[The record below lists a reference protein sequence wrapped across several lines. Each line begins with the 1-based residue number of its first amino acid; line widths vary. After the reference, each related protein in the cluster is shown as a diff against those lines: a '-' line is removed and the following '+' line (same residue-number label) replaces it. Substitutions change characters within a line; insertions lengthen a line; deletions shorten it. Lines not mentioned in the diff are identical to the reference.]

1 MRAIYGV
8 KYNVVQEK
16 NVNFALYN
24 FLNYKNMSAD
34 YKITNIYDNL
44 LSLSEEDIK
53 NRYITPSIEA
63 KGWTKN
69 QTRMEY
75 TIKEKLEFTDGKIII
90 KGRKA
95 KRGNR
100 KSADYLLFHKNN
112 YPLAIV
118 EAKDAS
124 KEVAHGIQ
132 QAIDYARILDVPFA
146 YSSNGMGFVEHD
158 MKKGTERHLSMAEF
172 PTPEE
177 LWNRYKSNYDITE
190 NIEEII
196 KQPYFYREGINR
208 PRYYQRIAINRTIEA
223 VAKGQRRIMLV
234 MATGT
239 GKTCTAF
246 QIIHR
251 LYESKAVKKILYLA
265 DRNILID
272 QTILNDF
279 APFNEKGILTKVK
292 AKNLESQY
300 DIYMSLYHQLS
311 GDEDEEAFRQF
322 KPEFFDLI
330 VVDECHRGSAKENSR
345 WRKILDYFSG
355 AIHIGMT
362 ATPKETED
370 VSNSHYFGEPVY
382 TYSLKQGIDD
392 GFLAPYRVL
401 RFGIDK
407 DLEGYIP
414 EEGKIDV
421 NGQLIEHRV
430 YTSKD
435 FDRKLIIDKR
445 TETVAKR
452 ITEYLKQT
460 DRFSKTIVFCVDEEH
475 ALRMREA
482 LINENQDLVA
492 QNDKYI
498 MRITGSD
505 DLGKQQ
511 LENFID
517 NNCRYPTIVT
527 TSKLLSTG
535 VDCKMVKLIVLES
548 NINSMTEFKQIIGR
562 GTRLVWDRDK
572 RFFTIMDFRKATLLF
587 SDPEFDG
594 PATSTYEGDGEKP
607 VPPAIDDEK
616 EDREEFSDDPDKV
629 EEPEMKYRVSD
640 VSAKIISTTE
650 LIYGPNGKLIAN
662 HSENFK
668 NLINEKFETEEAFRN
683 AWLTGDR
690 AGIMSEFE
698 ENGVDF
704 NRFKS
709 QIGNDVDV
717 FDIIMMIG
725 FNKDARLKAERIE
738 GVKESS
744 IYTELN
750 DTQKL
755 IVDELLSIYLQN
767 DCIAIE
773 KMNVLDTPNF
783 AEMGGL
789 IPCARIMGG
798 KPKYLNFIKELI
810 GKIYEE

>member
-1 MRAIYGV
+1 MPM
-8 KYNVVQEK
+8 
-16 NVNFALYN
+16 
-24 FLNYKNMSAD
+24 NYE
-34 YKITNIYDNL
+34 ITSVYDDNL
-44 LSLSEEDIK
+44 FSLSEEDIK

-75 TIKEKLEFTDGKIII
+75 TIKEKIEFTDGKIII

-118 EAKDAS
+118 EAKDAT

-158 MKKGTERHLSMAEF
+158 MKNGTERQLSMSEF

-177 LWNRYKSNYDITE
+177 LWERYKGDYDINQSVE
-190 NIEEII
+190 AVIQ
-196 KQPYFYREGINR
+196 QPYFYREGINK
-208 PRYYQRIAINRTIEA
+208 PRYYQRIAINRTVEA
-223 VAKGQRRIMLV
+223 VARGQQRIMLV

-251 LYESKAVKKILYLA
+251 LYESKKVKKVLYLA

-414 EEGKIDV
+414 EEGKVDV
-421 NGQLIEHRV
+421 NGQIIEHRV

-616 EDREEFSDDPDKV
+616 EDREGFSDDPDKV

-725 FNKDARLKAERIE
+725 FDKDARLKAERIE
-738 GVKESS
+738 GVKESL
-744 IYTELN
+744 IYTDLN
-750 DTQKL
+750 EKQKQ
-755 IVDELLSIYLQN
+755 IADELLAIYLQN

-773 KMNVLDTPNF
+773 KIDALNLPNF
-783 AEMGGL
+783 TEMGGL
-789 IPCARIMGG
+789 IPCARVMGG

-810 GKIYEE
+810 GKIYED

>member
-1 MRAIYGV
+1 MPTDYG
-8 KYNVVQEK
+8 
-16 NVNFALYN
+16 
-24 FLNYKNMSAD
+24 
-34 YKITNIYDNL
+34 ITNIYDANL
-44 LSLSEEDIK
+44 FSLSEEDIK

-75 TIKEKLEFTDGKIII
+75 TIKERIEFTDGKIII

-118 EAKDAS
+118 EAKDAT

-158 MKKGTERHLSMAEF
+158 MKNGTERQLSMSEF

-177 LWNRYKSNYDITE
+177 LWERYKGDYDINQSVE
-190 NIEEII
+190 AVIQ
-196 KQPYFYREGINR
+196 QPYFYREGINK
-208 PRYYQRIAINRTIEA
+208 PRYYQRIAINRTVEA
-223 VAKGQRRIMLV
+223 VAREQQRIMLV

-251 LYESKAVKKILYLA
+251 LYESKKVKKVLYLA

-421 NGQLIEHRV
+421 NGQIIEHRV

-607 VPPAIDDEK
+607 VPPAIDDDK
-616 EDREEFSDDPDKV
+616 EDRDDLPDDTDKV
-629 EEPEMKYRVSD
+629 EEPETKYRVSD
-640 VSAKIISTTE
+640 VSAEIISTTE

-668 NLINEKFETEEAFRN
+668 NLILEKFDGEEEFRN
-683 AWLTGDR
+683 AWLNGNR
-690 AGIMSEFE
+690 AEIMSEFE

-704 NRFKS
+704 NRFKQ
-709 QIGNDVDV
+709 QIGSDVDV

-725 FNKDARLKAERIE
+725 YNKDARLKAERIE
-738 GVKESS
+738 GVKESA
-744 IYTELN
+744 IYACLN
-750 DTQKL
+750 EKQKQ
-755 IVDELLSIYLQN
+755 IADELLAIYLQN

-773 KMNVLDTPNF
+773 KIDALNLPNF

-789 IPCARIMGG
+789 IPCARVMGG

>member
-1 MRAIYGV
+1 
-8 KYNVVQEK
+8 
-16 NVNFALYN
+16 
-24 FLNYKNMSAD
+24 MSAE
-34 YKITNIYDNL
+34 YQVTNVFDDSIF
-44 LSLSEEDIK
+44 SLSEEDIK
-53 NRYITPSIEA
+53 NRYITPALESS
-63 KGWTKN
+63 GWTKN
-69 QTRMEY
+69 QTRMEF
-75 TIKEKLEFTDGKIII
+75 TIKEKTEFTDGKIII

-118 EAKDAS
+118 EAKDAT
-124 KEVAHGIQ
+124 KDVAHGIQ

-158 MKKGTERHLSMAEF
+158 MKNGTERRLSMSEF
-172 PTPEE
+172 PKPEE
-177 LWNRYKSNYDITE
+177 LWNRYKGNYEITE
-190 NIEEII
+190 EVEEII

-208 PRYYQRIAINRTIEA
+208 PRYYQRIAINRTVEA
-223 VAKGQRRIMLV
+223 VARGQQRIMLV

-251 LYESKAVKKILYLA
+251 LYESKKVKKVLYLA

-414 EEGKIDV
+414 EVGKVDV
-421 NGQLIEHRV
+421 NGQIIEHRV

-460 DRFSKTIVFCVDEEH
+460 DRFSKMIVFCVDEEH

-607 VPPAIDDEK
+607 VPPAVDEDDEK
-616 EDREEFSDDPDKV
+616 ETFPGDDKV
-629 EEPEMKYRVSD
+629 EEPEVKYRVND
-640 VSAKIISTTE
+640 VNAEIISTTE

-668 NLINEKFETEEAFRN
+668 NLILEKYATENEFRN
-683 AWLTGDR
+683 AWLNSDR
-690 AGIMSEFE
+690 NTIINDFD

-725 FNKDARLKAERIE
+725 FNKDARLKAERVE
-738 GVKESS
+738 CVKESS
-744 IYTELN
+744 IYTTLN
-750 DTQKL
+750 DKQKQ
-755 IVDELLSIYLQN
+755 IVDELLAIYVQN

-773 KMNVLDTPNF
+773 KIDTLNLPNF
-783 AEMGGL
+783 ANMGGL
-789 IPCARIMGG
+789 IPCAKIMGG
-798 KPKYLNFIKELI
+798 KPKYLSFITELI
-810 GKIYEE
+810 NKIYED

>member
-1 MRAIYGV
+1 MPVNYEITGV
-8 KYNVVQEK
+8 Y
-16 NVNFALYN
+16 
-24 FLNYKNMSAD
+24 D
-34 YKITNIYDNL
+34 DNL
-44 LSLSEEDIK
+44 FSLSEEDIK

-75 TIKEKLEFTDGKIII
+75 TIKEKIEFTDGKIII

-118 EAKDAS
+118 EAKDAT

-158 MKKGTERHLSMAEF
+158 MKNGTERQLSMSEF

-177 LWNRYKSNYDITE
+177 LWERYKGDYDINKSVE
-190 NIEEII
+190 DVIQ
-196 KQPYFYREGINR
+196 QPYFYREGINK
-208 PRYYQRIAINRTIEA
+208 PRYYQRIAINRTVEA
-223 VAKGQRRIMLV
+223 VARGQQRIMLV

-251 LYESKAVKKILYLA
+251 LYESKKVKKVLYLA

-414 EEGKIDV
+414 EEGKVDV
-421 NGQLIEHRV
+421 NGQIIEHRV

-452 ITEYLKQT
+452 VTEYLKQT

-607 VPPAIDDEK
+607 VPPAVDDDK
-616 EDREEFSDDPDKV
+616 EDRDDFSDDPDKV
-629 EEPEMKYRVSD
+629 EEPEMKYRVND

-668 NLINEKFETEEAFRN
+668 NLINENFETEEAFRN
-683 AWLTGDR
+683 AWLIGDR

-725 FNKDARLKAERIE
+725 FDKDARLKAERIE
-738 GVKESS
+738 GVKESL
-744 IYTELN
+744 IYTDLN
-750 DTQKL
+750 DKQKQ
-755 IVDELLSIYLQN
+755 IADELLAIYLQN

-773 KMNVLDTPNF
+773 KIDALNLPNF

-789 IPCARIMGG
+789 IPCTRVMGG

-810 GKIYEE
+810 GKIYQD

>member
-1 MRAIYGV
+1 MSTDYG
-8 KYNVVQEK
+8 
-16 NVNFALYN
+16 
-24 FLNYKNMSAD
+24 
-34 YKITNIYDNL
+34 ITNIYDANL
-44 LSLSEEDIK
+44 FSLSEEDIK

-75 TIKEKLEFTDGKIII
+75 TIKEKIEFTDGKIII

-118 EAKDAS
+118 EAKDAT

-158 MKKGTERHLSMAEF
+158 MKKGTERQLSMAEF

-177 LWNRYKSNYDITE
+177 LWNRYKGNYEITE
-190 NIEEII
+190 SVEEII

-208 PRYYQRIAINRTIEA
+208 PRYYQRIAINRTVEA

-345 WRKILDYFSG
+345 WRKILDYFSD

-414 EEGKIDV
+414 EEGKVDV
-421 NGQLIEHRV
+421 NGQIIEHRV

-505 DLGKQQ
+505 ELGKQQ

-607 VPPAIDDEK
+607 VPPAIDDDK
-616 EDREEFSDDPDKV
+616 EDRDDLPDDTDKV
-629 EEPEMKYRVSD
+629 EDPETKYRVSD
-640 VSAKIISTTE
+640 VSAEIISTTE

-668 NLINEKFETEEAFRN
+668 NLILEKYDREEEFRN
-683 AWLTGDR
+683 AWLNGNRTE
-690 AGIMSEFE
+690 IMSEFE

-704 NRFKS
+704 NRFKQ
-709 QIGNDVDV
+709 QIGSDVDV

-725 FNKDARLKAERIE
+725 YNKDARLKAERIE
-738 GVKESS
+738 GVKESA
-744 IYTELN
+744 IYTCLN
-750 DTQKL
+750 EKQKQ
-755 IVDELLSIYLQN
+755 IADELLAIYLQN

-773 KMNVLDTPNF
+773 KIDALNLPNF
-783 AEMGGL
+783 AGMGGL

>member
-1 MRAIYGV
+1 MT
-8 KYNVVQEK
+8 
-16 NVNFALYN
+16 
-24 FLNYKNMSAD
+24 LNYG
-34 YKITNIYDNL
+34 ITNIYDPDL
-44 LSLSEEDIK
+44 FSLSEEDIK
-53 NRYITPSIEA
+53 NRYITPSIES
-63 KGWTKN
+63 KGWTKD

-75 TIKEKLEFTDGKIII
+75 TIKQKTDFTDGKIII

-100 KSADYLLFHKNN
+100 KSADYLLFYKNN
-112 YPLAIV
+112 YPLAII
-118 EAKDAS
+118 EAKDAT
-124 KEVAHGIQ
+124 KDVAHGIQ
-132 QAIDYARILDVPFA
+132 QAIDYASILDVPFA
-146 YSSNGMGFVEHD
+146 YSSNGRGFVEHD
-158 MKKGTERHLSMAEF
+158 MKNGTERRLSMSEF
-172 PTPEE
+172 PSPEE
-177 LWNRYKSNYDITE
+177 LWTRYKGNNKITDSV
-190 NIEEII
+190 EEII
-196 KQPYFYREGINR
+196 KQPYFYKEGIHQ
-208 PRYYQRIAINRTIEA
+208 PRYYQRIAINRTVEA
-223 VAKGQRRIMLV
+223 VAKGQQRILLV

-251 LYESKAVKKILYLA
+251 LYESKKVKKVLYLA

-292 AKNLESQY
+292 ARNLESQY

-311 GDEDEEAFRQF
+311 GDDDEEAFRQF

-345 WRKILDYFSG
+345 WRKILDYFSS

-370 VSNSHYFGEPVY
+370 VSNSYYFGEPVY

-414 EEGKIDV
+414 EEGKVDV
-421 NGQLIEHRV
+421 NGQVIEHRV

-482 LINENQDLVA
+482 LINENHDLVA

-517 NNCRYPTIVT
+517 NNSRYPTIVT

-548 NINSMTEFKQIIGR
+548 NIQSMTEFKQIIGR
-562 GTRLVWDRDK
+562 GTRLVWNKDK
-572 RFFTIMDFRKATLLF
+572 RFFTIMDFRKATMLF
-587 SDPEFDG
+587 SDPDFDG
-594 PATSTYEGDGEKP
+594 PATSTYEVDGEKP
-607 VPPAIDDEK
+607 IPVGLDDDEAQEIDD
-616 EDREEFSDDPDKV
+616 SPMGDDIAQ
-629 EEPEMKYRVSD
+629 EPETKYRVND
-640 VSAKIISTTE
+640 VTAKIISTTE

-668 NLINEKFETEEAFRN
+668 NLILEKFATEDEFKN
-683 AWLTGDR
+683 AWLTSTNR
-690 AGIMSEFE
+690 AGIVSEFE

-709 QIGNDVDV
+709 QIGNDVDLY
-717 FDIIMMIG
+717 DIILMVG
-725 FNKDARLKAERIE
+725 FNRDARLKVERVE
-738 GVKESS
+738 GVKESAF
-744 IYTELN
+744 YAGFN
-750 DTQKL
+750 DQQRK
-755 IVDELLSIYLQN
+755 IIDELLSMFIN
-767 DCIAIE
+767 SDCMAIE
-773 KMNVLDTPNF
+773 KIDALNLPNF
-783 AEMGGL
+783 ANMGGL
-789 IPCARIMGG
+789 IPCVRIMGG
-798 KPKYLNFIKELI
+798 KPKYLKFIDELI
-810 GKIYEE
+810 SKIYED

>member
-1 MRAIYGV
+1 M
-8 KYNVVQEK
+8 
-16 NVNFALYN
+16 
-24 FLNYKNMSAD
+24 
-34 YKITNIYDNL
+34 
-44 LSLSEEDIK
+44 SEEDIK

-75 TIKEKLEFTDGKIII
+75 TIKEKIEFTDGKIII

-118 EAKDAS
+118 EAKDAT

-146 YSSNGMGFVEHD
+146 YSSNGLGFVEHD
-158 MKKGTERHLSMAEF
+158 MKKGTERQLSMAEF

-177 LWNRYKSNYDITE
+177 LWNRYKGNYEITE
-190 NIEEII
+190 SVEEII

-208 PRYYQRIAINRTIEA
+208 PRYYQRIAINRTVEA

-345 WRKILDYFSG
+345 WRKILDYFSD

-414 EEGKIDV
+414 EEGKVDV
-421 NGQLIEHRV
+421 NGQIIEHRV

-607 VPPAIDDEK
+607 VPPAIDDDK
-616 EDREEFSDDPDKV
+616 EDRDDLPDDTDKV
-629 EEPEMKYRVSD
+629 EEPETKYRVSD
-640 VSAKIISTTE
+640 VSAEIISTTE

-668 NLINEKFETEEAFRN
+668 NLILEKFDGEEEFRN
-683 AWLTGDR
+683 AWLNGNR
-690 AGIMSEFE
+690 AEIMSEFE

-704 NRFKS
+704 NRFKQ
-709 QIGNDVDV
+709 QIGSDVDV

-725 FNKDARLKAERIE
+725 YNKDARLKAERIE
-738 GVKESS
+738 GVKESA
-744 IYTELN
+744 IYACLN
-750 DTQKL
+750 EKQKQ
-755 IVDELLSIYLQN
+755 IADELLAIYLQN

-773 KMNVLDTPNF
+773 KIDALNLPNF

-789 IPCARIMGG
+789 IPCARVMGG

>member
-1 MRAIYGV
+1 M
-8 KYNVVQEK
+8 
-16 NVNFALYN
+16 
-24 FLNYKNMSAD
+24 D
-34 YKITNIYDNL
+34 TPDNIY
-44 LSLSEEDIK
+44 SLSEEDIK
-53 NRYITPSIEA
+53 NRYITPAIENS
-63 KGWTKN
+63 GWTKN

-75 TIKEKLEFTDGKIII
+75 TIKEKTEFTAGKIII
-90 KGRKA
+90 RGRKA

-100 KSADYLLFHKNN
+100 KSADYLLFHRNN

-118 EAKDAS
+118 EAKDAT
-124 KEVAHGIQ
+124 KDTAHGIQ

-146 YSSNGMGFVEHD
+146 YSSNGLGFVEHD
-158 MKKGTERHLSMAEF
+158 MKNGTERQLTMEEF

-177 LWNRYKSNYDITE
+177 LWNRYKGSYDITPAVE
-190 NIEEII
+190 NVI

-208 PRYYQRIAINRTIEA
+208 PRYYQRIAINRTVEV
-223 VAKGQRRIMLV
+223 VARGQNRIMLV

-251 LYESKAVKKILYLA
+251 LYESKIVKKVLYLA

-292 AKNLESQY
+292 AKSLESQY

-311 GDEDEEAFRQF
+311 GDDDEEAFRQF

-345 WRKILDYFSG
+345 WRKILDYFAG
-355 AIHIGMT
+355 AIHIGLT

-414 EEGKIDV
+414 EEGKVDV
-421 NGQLIEHRV
+421 NGQVIKQRV

-482 LINENQDLVA
+482 LINENRDLVA

-517 NNCRYPTIVT
+517 NNCRYPTVVT

-594 PATSTYEGDGEKP
+594 PATSTFEGDGEKP
-607 VPPAIDDEK
+607 VPPEAGEETGAEPDTENPDEEEDDT
-616 EDREEFSDDPDKV
+616 
-629 EEPEMKYRVSD
+629 PEMKYRVND
-640 VSAKIISTTE
+640 VNATIISTTE
-650 LIYGPNGKLIAN
+650 LIYGPDGKLIAN
-662 HSENFK
+662 HSENFNK
-668 NLINEKFETEEAFRN
+668 LITERYATEEDFRK
-683 AWLTGDR
+683 AWKEEAKLDIING
-690 AGIMSEFE
+690 FE

-704 NRFKS
+704 NRFKA

-717 FDIIMMIG
+717 FDIILMVG
-725 FNKDARLKAERIE
+725 FDKDARLKAERVSSVRDSAVYE
-738 GVKESS
+738 G
-744 IYTELN
+744 LN
-750 DTQKL
+750 DKQKA
-755 IVDELLSIYLQN
+755 VTDELLGIYMQN
-767 DCIAIE
+767 DCMAIE
-773 KMNVLDTPNF
+773 KIDTLNLPNF
-783 AEMGGL
+783 APMGGL
-789 IPCARIMGG
+789 IPCVKVMGG
-798 KPKYLNFIKELI
+798 KPKYLAFINELI
-810 GKIYEE
+810 NKLYEE

>member
-1 MRAIYGV
+1 MPQ
-8 KYNVVQEK
+8 NDL
-16 NVNFALYN
+16 NFTV
-24 FLNYKNMSAD
+24 S
-34 YKITNIYDNL
+34 NIYDEGL
-44 LSLSEEDIK
+44 LILSEEDIK
-53 NRYITPSIEA
+53 NRYITPAIEN
-63 KGWTKN
+63 KGWSKL

-75 TIKEKLEFTDGKIII
+75 TILENKEFTDGKIII

-95 KRGNR
+95 KRGSR
-100 KSADYLLFHKNN
+100 KSADYLLFYKNN

-124 KEVAHGIQ
+124 KDAAHGIQ

-146 YSSNGMGFVEHD
+146 FSSNGLSFVEHD
-158 MKKGTERHLSMAEF
+158 MKKGTERRFSMQEF
-172 PTPEE
+172 PSPDE
-177 LWNRYKSNYDITE
+177 LWMRYKGNYEITE
-190 NIEEII
+190 EVEDII

-208 PRYYQRIAINRTIEA
+208 PRYYQRIAINRTVEA
-223 VAKGQRRIMLV
+223 VARGQQRIMLV

-251 LYESKAVKKILYLA
+251 LYESKQVKKVLYLA

-311 GDEDEEAFRQF
+311 GDNGEEAFRQF
-322 KPEFFDLI
+322 KPDFFDLI

-355 AIHIGMT
+355 AIHIGLT

-370 VSNSHYFGEPVY
+370 VSNSHYFGDPVY

-414 EEGKIDV
+414 EEGKVDD
-421 NGQLIEHRV
+421 NGQIIEHRV

-460 DRFSKTIVFCVDEEH
+460 DRYSKTIVFCVDEEH

-505 DLGKQQ
+505 ELGKQQ

-607 VPPAIDDEK
+607 VPNTDDEEGHE
-616 EDREEFSDDPDKV
+616 EDISPESV
-629 EEPEMKYRVSD
+629 EESEVPEIKYRVSD
-640 VSAKIISTTE
+640 VSAQIISTTE
-650 LIYGPNGKLIAN
+650 LIYGPDGKLIAN

-668 NLINEKFETEEAFRN
+668 NLINEQFESEALFRET
-683 AWLTGDR
+683 WITGNR
-690 AGIMSEFE
+690 ADIMCSFE

-704 NRFKS
+704 NRFKA

-725 FNKDARLKAERIE
+725 FDKDARLKAERIE
-738 GVKESS
+738 SVKEATVYTQLNEKQREIADELIS
-744 IYTELN
+744 IYA
-750 DTQKL
+750 Q
-755 IVDELLSIYLQN
+755 S
-767 DCIAIE
+767 DCMAIE
-773 KMNVLDTPNF
+773 KIDALNLPNF
-783 AEMGGL
+783 AHMGGL
-789 IPCARIMGG
+789 IPCVRIMGG
-798 KPKYLNFIKELI
+798 KPKYLKFINELI
-810 GKIYEE
+810 CQIYED

>member
-1 MRAIYGV
+1 
-8 KYNVVQEK
+8 
-16 NVNFALYN
+16 
-24 FLNYKNMSAD
+24 MSAD

-69 QTRMEY
+69 QTRIEY

-345 WRKILDYFSG
+345 WRKILDYFSD

-482 LINENQDLVA
+482 LINENQDLVS

-548 NINSMTEFKQIIGR
+548 NIQSMTEFKQIIGR

-607 VPPAIDDEK
+607 IPPAIDDDK
-616 EDREEFSDDPDKV
+616 EDRDDLPDDTDKV
-629 EEPEMKYRVSD
+629 EEPETKYRVSD
-640 VSAKIISTTE
+640 VSAEIISTTE

-668 NLINEKFETEEAFRN
+668 NLILEKFDGEEEFRN
-683 AWLTGDR
+683 AWLNGNR
-690 AGIMSEFE
+690 AEIMSEFE

-725 FNKDARLKAERIE
+725 FDKDARLKAERIE

-755 IVDELLSIYLQN
+755 IADELLAIYLQN

-773 KMNVLDTPNF
+773 KIDALNLPNF
-783 AEMGGL
+783 TEMGGL
-789 IPCARIMGG
+789 IPCARVMGG

-810 GKIYEE
+810 GKIYED

>member
-1 MRAIYGV
+1 MTT
-8 KYNVVQEK
+8 
-16 NVNFALYN
+16 
-24 FLNYKNMSAD
+24 D
-34 YKITNIYDNL
+34 YEITNMYDDNL
-44 LSLSEEDIK
+44 FSLSEEDIK
-53 NRYITPSIEA
+53 NRYITPSLESS
-63 KGWTKN
+63 GWTKN
-69 QTRMEY
+69 QTRMEF
-75 TIKEKLEFTDGKIII
+75 TIKEKTEFTDGKIII

-118 EAKDAS
+118 EAKDAT

-158 MKKGTERHLSMAEF
+158 MKKGTERHLSMSEF

-177 LWNRYKSNYDITE
+177 LWNRYKGNYEITAE
-190 NIEEII
+190 VEEII

-208 PRYYQRIAINRTIEA
+208 PRYYQRIAINRTVEA
-223 VAKGQRRIMLV
+223 VAKGQQRIMLV

-251 LYESKAVKKILYLA
+251 LYESKKVKKVLYLA

-311 GDEDEEAFRQF
+311 GDDDEEAFRQF

-414 EEGKIDV
+414 EEGKIDD
-421 NGQLIEHRV
+421 NGQVIEHRV

-607 VPPAIDDEK
+607 VPPAVDDEK
-616 EDREEFSDDPDKV
+616 EEWDEFPDDPDKV
-629 EEPEMKYRVSD
+629 EELEMKYRVSD
-640 VSAKIISTTE
+640 VSAEIISTTE

-668 NLINEKFETEEAFRN
+668 NLILEKYATEDEFRN
-683 AWLTGDR
+683 AWLNSDR
-690 AGIMSEFE
+690 NTIINDFD

-717 FDIIMMIG
+717 YDIIMMIG
-725 FNKDARLKAERIE
+725 FNKDARLKAERVE
-738 GVKESS
+738 SVKESS
-744 IYTELN
+744 IYTTLN
-750 DTQKL
+750 DKQKQ
-755 IVDELLSIYLQN
+755 IVDELFAIYVQN

-773 KMNVLDTPNF
+773 KIDTLNLPNF
-783 AEMGGL
+783 ANMGGL
-789 IPCARIMGG
+789 IPCARVMGG

-810 GKIYEE
+810 TKIYED

>member
-1 MRAIYGV
+1 MKTEYGI
-8 KYNVVQEK
+8 
-16 NVNFALYN
+16 
-24 FLNYKNMSAD
+24 S
-34 YKITNIYDNL
+34 NIYDDNL
-44 LSLSEEDIK
+44 FCLSEEDIK
-53 NRYITPSIEA
+53 NRYITPAIEA

-75 TIKEKLEFTDGKIII
+75 TIKEKTEFTDGKIII

-100 KSADYLLFHKNN
+100 KSADYLLFHRNN

-118 EAKDAS
+118 EAKDAT
-124 KEVAHGIQ
+124 KDVAHGIQ

-146 YSSNGMGFVEHD
+146 YSSNGMSFVEHD
-158 MKKGTERHLSMAEF
+158 MKKGTERQLSMSEF

-177 LWNRYKSNYDITE
+177 LWDRYKGNYEISE
-190 NIEEII
+190 EVEEII

-208 PRYYQRIAINRTIEA
+208 PRYYQRIAINRTVEA
-223 VAKGQRRIMLV
+223 VARGQQRIMLV

-251 LYESKAVKKILYLA
+251 LYESKKVKKVLYLA

-311 GDEDEEAFRQF
+311 GDDDEEAFRQF

-345 WRKILDYFSG
+345 WRKILDYFSD

-414 EEGKIDV
+414 EDGKIDV

-445 TETVAKR
+445 TEIVAKR

-607 VPPAIDDEK
+607 IPPANGDDEK
-616 EDREEFSDDPDKV
+616 DNEIDKEDKV
-629 EEPEMKYRVSD
+629 ETPDIKYRVND
-640 VSAKIISTTE
+640 VNAEIIITTE

-668 NLINEKFETEEAFRN
+668 NLINEKFATEDTFRN
-683 AWLTGDR
+683 TWLDSDR
-690 AGIMSEFE
+690 VGIMSEFE

-704 NRFKS
+704 NRFKDK
-709 QIGNDVDV
+709 IGTDVDV

-725 FNKDARLKAERIE
+725 FDKDARLKAERIE

-744 IYTELN
+744 IYTSLN
-750 DTQKL
+750 DKQKQ

-773 KMNVLDTPNF
+773 KIDALNLPNF

-789 IPCARIMGG
+789 IPCVRTMGG
-798 KPKYLNFIKELI
+798 KTKYLNFIKELI
-810 GKIYEE
+810 RKIYEE

>member
-1 MRAIYGV
+1 MMGTMPTNYG
-8 KYNVVQEK
+8 
-16 NVNFALYN
+16 
-24 FLNYKNMSAD
+24 
-34 YKITNIYDNL
+34 ITTVYDPDL
-44 LSLSEEDIK
+44 MSLSEEDIK
-53 NRYITPSIEA
+53 NRYITPAIES

-75 TIKEKLEFTDGKIII
+75 TIKEKTPFTDGKIII

-118 EAKDAS
+118 EAKDAT

-146 YSSNGMGFVEHD
+146 YSSNGLGFVEHD
-158 MKKGTERHLSMAEF
+158 MKRGSERHLSMAEF

-177 LWNRYKSNYDITE
+177 LWERYKGDYDVTPE
-190 NIEEII
+190 VEEVIR
-196 KQPYFYREGINR
+196 QPYFYREGINQ
-208 PRYYQRIAINRTIEA
+208 PRYYQRIAINRTVEA
-223 VAKGQRRIMLV
+223 VARGQQRILLV

-251 LYESKAVKKILYLA
+251 LYASKKVKKVLYLA

-292 AKNLESQY
+292 AKNLESQF

-311 GDEDEEAFRQF
+311 GDDDEEAFRQF
-322 KPEFFDLI
+322 KPEFFDLV

-345 WRKILDYFSG
+345 WRKILDYFNS

-414 EEGKIDV
+414 EYGKIDV
-421 NGQLIEHRV
+421 NGQVIEHKV

-445 TETVAKR
+445 TETVARR
-452 ITEYLKQT
+452 ITEYLRQT

-482 LINENQDLVA
+482 LIRENEDLVA

-594 PATSTYEGDGEKP
+594 PATSTYDGDGEKP
-607 VPPAIDDEK
+607 ISPTDDIIVDTVDPGDDTDIPDDEP
-616 EDREEFSDDPDKV
+616 EVDK
-629 EEPEMKYRVSD
+629 KYRVDD
-640 VSAKIISTTE
+640 VDATIISTTE
-650 LIYGPNGKLIAN
+650 LIYGPDGKLVAN

-668 NLINEKFETEEAFRN
+668 SLILDKYATIEEFKTS
-683 AWLTGDR
+683 WLESNRDEM
-690 AGIMSEFE
+690 IKEFE

-704 NRFKS
+704 NRFKA
-709 QIGNDVDV
+709 QIGSDVDI
-717 FDIIMMIG
+717 FDIIAMVG
-725 FNKDARLKAERIE
+725 YGVDARLKAERVDN
-738 GVKESS
+738 VKESNLYTTLTEQQKS
-744 IYTELN
+744 VVDKLLDIY
-750 DTQKL
+750 
-755 IVDELLSIYLQN
+755 IQN
-767 DCIAIE
+767 DCLAIE
-773 KMNVLDTPNF
+773 TIDTLNLPNF
-783 AEMGGL
+783 SELGGL

-798 KPKYLNFIKELI
+798 KGKYLQFIKELI
-810 GKIYEE
+810 NKIYEE

>member
-1 MRAIYGV
+1 MP
-8 KYNVVQEK
+8 
-16 NVNFALYN
+16 
-24 FLNYKNMSAD
+24 SD
-34 YKITNIYDNL
+34 YTVIKMYDSNL
-44 LSLSEEDIK
+44 RDLSEEDIK
-53 NRYITPSIEA
+53 NRFITPAIEQS
-63 KGWTKN
+63 GWTKDR
-69 QTRMEY
+69 TRMEF
-75 TIKEKLEFTDGKIII
+75 TIKEKTEFTDGKIII

-95 KRGNR
+95 KRGTR
-100 KSADYLLFHKNN
+100 KSADYLLFHRNN

-118 EAKDAS
+118 EAKDATHDP
-124 KEVAHGIQ
+124 AHGIQ

-146 YSSNGMGFVEHD
+146 YSSNGLAFVEHD
-158 MKKGTERHLSMAEF
+158 MKKGTERNIPIDQF

-177 LWNRYKSNYDITE
+177 LWQRYKGDYDITPAVE
-190 NIEEII
+190 QII
-196 KQPYFYREGINR
+196 QQPYYYREGIHQ
-208 PRYYQRIAINRTIEA
+208 PRYYQRIAINRTVEA
-223 VAKGQRRIMLV
+223 VARGQRRIMLV

-251 LYESKAVKKILYLA
+251 LYASKTVKKILYLA

-279 APFNEKGILTKVK
+279 APFNEKGILTKISK
-292 AKNLESQY
+292 KNMESQF

-311 GDEDEEAFRQF
+311 GDENEEAFLQF
-322 KPEFFDLI
+322 SPEFFDLI

-345 WRKILDYFSG
+345 WRKILDYYTS

-362 ATPKETED
+362 ATPKETND
-370 VSNSHYFGEPVY
+370 VSNSHYFGEPIY
-382 TYSLKQGIDD
+382 TYSLKEGIED

-407 DLEGYIP
+407 DLEGYTP
-414 EEGKIDV
+414 ELGKVDV
-421 NGQLIEHRV
+421 NGREIEQRV
-430 YTSKD
+430 YTSRD
-435 FDRKLIIDKR
+435 FDRRLIIDKR
-445 TETVAKR
+445 TETVARR
-452 ITEYLKQT
+452 ITEFLKQT

-548 NINSMTEFKQIIGR
+548 PIQSMTEFKQIIGR

-587 SDPEFDG
+587 SDEKFDG
-594 PATSTYEGDGEKP
+594 PATSTYDGDGQKP
-607 VPPAIDDEK
+607 IPPGVPEGPDDDPGDDDDDDETL
-616 EDREEFSDDPDKV
+616 P
-629 EEPEMKYRVSD
+629 KYRVDD
-640 VSAKIISTTE
+640 VSAKIVVTTE
-650 LIYGPNGKLIAN
+650 LIYGHDGKLIAN

-668 NLINEKFETEEAFRN
+668 TLITSKYENEQQFREAWENDNRTSIIN
-683 AWLTGDR
+683 
-690 AGIMSEFE
+690 EFE

-704 NRFKS
+704 NRFKE
-709 QIGNDVDV
+709 QIGSDVDI
-717 FDIIMMIG
+717 FDIILMVG
-725 FNKDARLKAERIE
+725 FDKEARLKAERIE
-738 GVKESS
+738 DVKNASV
-744 IYTELN
+744 YTDLN
-750 DTQKL
+750 DKQKE
-755 IVDELLSIYLQN
+755 IADTLLSIFQSQ
-767 DCIAIE
+767 DCTAIE
-773 KMNVLDTPNF
+773 SIDALNLPTFGKF
-783 AEMGGL
+783 GGL
-789 IPCARIMGG
+789 IPCVMAMGG
-798 KPKYLNFIKELI
+798 KPKYLQFIKNLI
-810 GKIYEE
+810 NQLYKD

>member
-1 MRAIYGV
+1 MPVNYEITGV
-8 KYNVVQEK
+8 Y
-16 NVNFALYN
+16 
-24 FLNYKNMSAD
+24 D
-34 YKITNIYDNL
+34 DNL
-44 LSLSEEDIK
+44 FCLSEEDIK

-75 TIKEKLEFTDGKIII
+75 TIKEKIEFTDGKIII

-118 EAKDAS
+118 EAKDAT

-158 MKKGTERHLSMAEF
+158 MKNGTERQLSMSEF
-172 PTPEE
+172 PTPQE
-177 LWNRYKSNYDITE
+177 LWERYKGDYDINKSVE
-190 NIEEII
+190 DVIQ
-196 KQPYFYREGINR
+196 QPYFYREGINK
-208 PRYYQRIAINRTIEA
+208 PRYYQRIAINRTVEA
-223 VAKGQRRIMLV
+223 VARGQQRIMLV

-251 LYESKAVKKILYLA
+251 LYESKKVKKVLYLA

-370 VSNSHYFGEPVY
+370 VSNSHYFGEPIY

-414 EEGKIDV
+414 EEGKVDV
-421 NGQLIEHRV
+421 NGQIIEHRV

-452 ITEYLKQT
+452 VTEYLKQT

-607 VPPAIDDEK
+607 VPPAVDDDK
-616 EDREEFSDDPDKV
+616 EDRDDFSDDPDKV
-629 EEPEMKYRVSD
+629 EEPEMKYRVND

-668 NLINEKFETEEAFRN
+668 NLINENFETEEAFRN
-683 AWLTGDR
+683 AWLIGDR

-725 FNKDARLKAERIE
+725 FDKDARLKAERIE
-738 GVKESS
+738 GVKESL
-744 IYTELN
+744 IYTDLN
-750 DTQKL
+750 DKQKQ
-755 IVDELLSIYLQN
+755 IADELLAIYLQN

-773 KMNVLDTPNF
+773 KIDALNLPNF

-789 IPCARIMGG
+789 IPCARVMGG

-810 GKIYEE
+810 GKIYED

>member
-1 MRAIYGV
+1 MS
-8 KYNVVQEK
+8 
-16 NVNFALYN
+16 VNYQITSLYDDNLYN
-24 FLNYKNMSAD
+24 
-34 YKITNIYDNL
+34 
-44 LSLSEEDIK
+44 LSEEDIK
-53 NRYITPSIEA
+53 NRYITPAIEA

-75 TIKEKLEFTDGKIII
+75 TIIEKTDFTDGKIII

-100 KSADYLLFHKNN
+100 KSADYLLFHRNN

-118 EAKDAS
+118 EAKDAT

-146 YSSNGMGFVEHD
+146 FSSNGIGFVEHD
-158 MKKGTERHLSMAEF
+158 MKRGIERQLSMADF
-172 PTPEE
+172 PTPDE
-177 LWNRYKSNYDITE
+177 LWQRYKGDYDITD
-190 NIEEII
+190 NVEEII

-208 PRYYQRIAINRTIEA
+208 PRYYQRIAINRTVEA
-223 VAKGQRRIMLV
+223 VARGQQRIMLV

-251 LYESKAVKKILYLA
+251 LYESKKVKKVLYLA

-311 GDEDEEAFRQF
+311 GDDDEEAFRQF

-370 VSNSHYFGEPVY
+370 VSNSHYFGDPVY

-414 EEGKIDV
+414 EEGKRDV
-421 NGQLIEHRV
+421 YGQLIEQRV

-435 FDRKLIIDKR
+435 FDRKLIIDQR
-445 TETVAKR
+445 TEIVAKR

-594 PATSTYEGDGEKP
+594 PATSTYDGDGEKP
-607 VPPAIDDEK
+607 IPVEIHDDV
-616 EDREEFSDDPDKV
+616 DNQYPDGVVIAEE
-629 EEPEMKYRVSD
+629 EETHETKYRVTD
-640 VSAKIISTTE
+640 VSAEIISTTE

-662 HSENFK
+662 HSDNFK
-668 NLINEKFETEEAFRN
+668 SLIVGKFETEENFRST
-683 AWLTGDR
+683 WLNGNR
-690 AGIMSEFE
+690 AEIISEFE

-704 NRFKS
+704 NRFKA

-717 FDIIMMIG
+717 FDIIIMIG
-725 FNKDARLKAERIE
+725 FNKDARLKAERVE
-738 GVKESS
+738 GVRESS
-744 IYTELN
+744 LYISL
-750 DTQKL
+750 DAQQKA
-755 IVDELLSIYLQN
+755 IVDELLSIFLQN
-767 DCIAIE
+767 DCLAIE
-773 KMNVLDTPNF
+773 KIDTLNLPNF
-783 AEMGGL
+783 AQFGGL

-798 KPKYLNFIKELI
+798 KPKYTKFITELI
-810 GKIYEE
+810 NKIYED

>member
-1 MRAIYGV
+1 MP
-8 KYNVVQEK
+8 
-16 NVNFALYN
+16 
-24 FLNYKNMSAD
+24 AD
-34 YKITNIYDNL
+34 YEVTNVYDGSL

-53 NRYITPSIEA
+53 NRYITPSIESS
-63 KGWTKN
+63 GWTKD
-69 QTRMEY
+69 QTRMEF
-75 TIKEKLEFTDGKIII
+75 TIMEKTEFTDGKIII

-124 KEVAHGIQ
+124 KDVAHGIQ

-158 MKKGTERHLSMAEF
+158 MKKGTERRLSMSDF
-172 PTPEE
+172 PTPEQ
-177 LWNRYKSNYDITE
+177 LWDRYKGNYEITE
-190 NIEEII
+190 EVEEII

-208 PRYYQRIAINRTIEA
+208 PRYYQRIAINRTVEA
-223 VAKGQRRIMLV
+223 VAKGQNRIMLV

-251 LYESKAVKKILYLA
+251 LYESKKVKKVLYLA

-311 GDEDEEAFRQF
+311 GDDDEETFRQF

-414 EEGKIDV
+414 EEGKIDD
-421 NGQLIEHRV
+421 NGQVIEHRV

-505 DLGKQQ
+505 ELGKQQ

-517 NNCRYPTIVT
+517 NNCRYPTVVT

-594 PATSTYEGDGEKP
+594 PATSTYNGDGEKP
-607 VPPAIDDEK
+607 VPPEIGNEDE
-616 EDREEFSDDPDKV
+616 EEAGTGGVEGV
-629 EEPEMKYRVSD
+629 EELETKYRVSD
-640 VSAKIISTTE
+640 VSAEIISTTE

-668 NLINEKFETEEAFRN
+668 NLILEKYATEEDFRN
-683 AWLTGDR
+683 AWLNSDR
-690 AGIMSEFE
+690 NTIINDFD

-709 QIGNDVDV
+709 QIGNDVDI

-725 FNKDARLKAERIE
+725 FNKDARLKAERVE
-738 GVKESS
+738 CVKESS
-744 IYTELN
+744 IYTGLN
-750 DTQKL
+750 DKQKL
-755 IVDELLSIYLQN
+755 IVDELLAIYIQN

-773 KMNVLDTPNF
+773 KIDTLNLPNF
-783 AEMGGL
+783 ANMGGL
-789 IPCARIMGG
+789 IPCVRVMGG
-798 KPKYLNFIKELI
+798 KPKYLNFITELI
-810 GKIYEE
+810 NKIYED

>member
-1 MRAIYGV
+1 MENI
-8 KYNVVQEK
+8 K
-16 NVNFALYN
+16 N
-24 FLNYKNMSAD
+24 
-34 YKITNIYDNL
+34 
-44 LSLSEEDIK
+44 LSEEDIK
-53 NRYITPSIEA
+53 NRYITPSIES

-75 TIKEKLEFTDGKIII
+75 TIKEKIEFTDGKIII

-118 EAKDAS
+118 EAKDAT

-146 YSSNGMGFVEHD
+146 YSSNGLGFVEHD
-158 MKKGTERHLSMAEF
+158 MKKGTERNLSMIEF

-177 LWNRYKSNYDITE
+177 LWSRYKGDYDITE
-190 NIEEII
+190 SVEDII
-196 KQPYFYREGINR
+196 KQPYFYRESINR
-208 PRYYQRIAINRTIEA
+208 PRYYQRIAINRVVEA
-223 VAKGQRRIMLV
+223 VVRGQQRIMLV

-251 LYESKAVKKILYLA
+251 LYESKTVKKVLYLA

-362 ATPKETED
+362 ATPKETDD

-414 EEGKIDV
+414 EEGKIDD
-421 NGQLIEHRV
+421 NGQVIEHRV

-460 DRFSKTIVFCVDEEH
+460 DRFSKTIVFCIDEEH

-505 DLGKQQ
+505 ELGKQQ

-587 SDPEFDG
+587 SDPDFDG

-607 VPPAIDDEK
+607 IPPETEGDENDETVKCDEDDII
-616 EDREEFSDDPDKV
+616 
-629 EEPEMKYRVSD
+629 EEPATKYRVSD
-640 VSAKIISTTE
+640 VNAEIISTTE

-668 NLINEKFETEEAFRN
+668 NLILEKYATEEEFRSS
-683 AWLTGDR
+683 WLNDDR
-690 AGIMSEFE
+690 NNIINDFD

-717 FDIIMMIG
+717 YDIIMMIG
-725 FNKDARLKAERIE
+725 FNKDAHLKAERVE
-738 GVKESS
+738 CVKESS

-750 DTQKL
+750 DNQKL
-755 IVDELLSIYLQN
+755 IVDELLSIYVQN

-773 KMNVLDTPNF
+773 KIDTLNLPNF
-783 AEMGGL
+783 ANMGGL
-789 IPCARIMGG
+789 IHCAKKMGG
-798 KPKYLNFIKELI
+798 KSKYLSFIKELI
-810 GKIYEE
+810 NKLYED